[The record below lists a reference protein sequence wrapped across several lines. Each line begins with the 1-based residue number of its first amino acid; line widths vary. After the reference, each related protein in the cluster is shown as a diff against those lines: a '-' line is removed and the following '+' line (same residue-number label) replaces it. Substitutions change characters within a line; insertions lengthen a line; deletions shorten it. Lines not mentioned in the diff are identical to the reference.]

1 MSELLG
7 RLSLLPHRPSLPAQ
21 LLTLNLGQQYR
32 VMSRAL
38 PITSIPLHPVVLRL
52 VPRISMRALAG
63 TITYFGPSGANGRV

>member
-32 VMSRAL
+32 VMSQA
-38 PITSIPLHPVVLRL
+38 T
-52 VPRISMRALAG
+52 
-63 TITYFGPSGANGRV
+63 AN